1 MKKRLAIPL
10 ITLIFFTLLIA
21 AGLVIF
27 FATNLAEHEVNNFI
41 ASVIPDDL
49 HLRISIDEINRSWWD
64 RVDLYG
70 VKVDY
75 VTENDSVRLADI
87 EVIKADYSLLRFF
100 RARFILDSLTI
111 ENPTL
116 YLKRAASGGFLVPV
130 GGDDQKGGKEN
141 KFLPGVIFGV
151 RNLSI
156 SSGKVVV
163 SSPQGKETIDIN
175 ISGGFQR
182 IPPDEFEFRITDA
195 TMDYSSKDFTV
206 ELLQLKGKYLPERL
220 EVKELQL
227 VTGES
232 DVKGEL
238 SVDFAESPE
247 TNFDLEGE
255 NFSFEE
261 LGRIAK
267 PNLHGDIRYHIVG
280 ESHGGEFEGK
290 ALLDGLFYD
299 RRFDDVNT
307 DFHYKGKRLSF
318 SNIDGKIFE
327 AGLKGECWLDFSIK
341 PEEYYVDARV
351 NNLNLNN
358 IAFNTLE
365 TDFNGDVKIDG
376 RGLKPEDLLMKF
388 DVNLGE
394 TRIETYRFD
403 TAKGGFDLTL
413 SDIIFQ
419 ENFQAEYKHTDV
431 QFDGRLEY
439 TGNVDITGNAQFNDL
454 NDFDEQIFI
463 KDLGGTGTAH
473 FYANGATEDFNLY
486 GTFSSDSCQIYGIY
500 TSSFN
505 TALSLE
511 SFISHPQGEVRF
523 GMDKGEIYSL
533 PMNSADGF
541 VVVAGDYVFI
551 DSLKID
557 FENGK
562 CWFSGRYDGAFMPA
576 DLSLDSL
583 LVSVRGNEITNN
595 DTLIILLNEDD
606 IGFSQFE
613 LQTNGGTIE
622 ADGTIDEENN
632 MDLTIDLESVDI
644 SPYISIVDYY
654 NRWDGLLSG
663 AVSLRGD
670 FQQPV
675 IRGDLSVLDFG
686 YNFYTLGKLESKFDY
701 SDRILEFT
709 SLKLSDSLSVISA
722 IGYLPIDLSFDEVTE
737 RIPDSTFSVEI
748 EAEGDQLN
756 IVSIFIPQIEYLFAD
771 YSANLM
777 IDNHI
782 FSPTFEGELE
792 LTDGILKIR
801 DLAEA
806 VYNLNGAINLDNK
819 IIDIDSLRGNL
830 EVTKQREQNIFGKIW
845 SVFFP
850 TDKATADIFMSGDV
864 DISNWENFRYDL
876 EITGRNVPIV
886 HEVYDLTAVVD
897 ANLSIAGYS
906 PPTVSGDISVLQ
918 AYYREPFASADN
930 GESAKQHAVDETQW
944 DLNLDITADNNIWV
958 INPDMNA
965 EFEGEINVTREEG
978 LYRLQGDIQTIRGV
992 YYLPPL
998 MDFRI
1003 DEGHIMFNDPELS
1016 SFGSIDPELDVRAST
1031 RIRTTDDRGEVQGEK
1046 EINLTVKG
1054 RLSEPILNLSSPEG
1068 DSQQEILEYLTFHGS
1083 FSSPN
1088 NNQGAT
1094 ATFGDRAQSLFGDI
1108 IGQEIQTQTA
1118 RTFGVET
1125 LEIKPSAAGK
1135 FDLRQTRVTVG
1146 KYISPSVYLK
1156 YSRKLSHTSGQEI
1169 AAEYRLNR
1177 NFSLEAKTDV
1187 HNLYRLDFNFNI
1199 EFK

>member
-10 ITLIFFTLLIA
+10 VTSIFFTLLLA

-27 FATNLAEHEVNNFI
+27 FATNLTEHEVNNFI
-41 ASVIPDDL
+41 ASVSPGDL
-49 HLRISIDEINRSWWD
+49 DLKITVDRINRSWWD

-75 VTENDSVRLADI
+75 VTENDSVRLAEI
-87 EVIKADYSLLRFF
+87 EAIKADYSLLRFF
-100 RARFILDSLTI
+100 RARFILDSLLI
-111 ENPTL
+111 KNPTF
-116 YLKRAASGGFLVPV
+116 YLKKTESGKFMLPIR
-130 GGDDQKGGKEN
+130 DSEKKEEEEN
-141 KFLPGVIFGV
+141 GFLPGVIFGA
-151 RNLSI
+151 RNLLI
-156 SSGKVVV
+156 NGGKVVISGSQQEV
-163 SSPQGKETIDIN
+163 IDMN
-175 ISGGFQR
+175 IAGGFQR
-182 IPPDEFEFRITDA
+182 IPPDEIEFRITDSNFSYR
-195 TMDYSSKDFTV
+195 DRDFKV
-206 ELLQLKGKYLPERL
+206 KSLRIKGKYIPKEL
-220 EVKELQL
+220 EFRELQL
-227 VTGES
+227 ITDKS
-232 DVKGEL
+232 DVNGEL
-238 SVDFAESPE
+238 NVDFADGMEVRY
-247 TNFDLEGE
+247 NLEGS

-267 PNLHGDIRYHIVG
+267 PNLQGDIGYHIEG
-280 ESHGGEFEGK
+280 TWQDGEFSGN
-290 ALLDGLFYD
+290 ATLDGLFYD
-299 RRFDDVNT
+299 RKFDDVDA
-307 DFHYKGKRLSF
+307 DFNYKDKRLSF
-318 SNIDGKIFE
+318 ENINGRIFGAPLNGK
-327 AGLKGECWLDFSIK
+327 CWLDFGMK
-341 PEEYYVDARV
+341 PEKYHVDVRV
-351 NNLNLNN
+351 SNLDLNNL
-358 IAFNTLE
+358 AFNTLE
-365 TDFNGDVKIDG
+365 TDFNGYVRING
-376 RGLKPEDLLMKF
+376 RGLKPENLLMKF

-403 TAKGGFDLTL
+403 TAKGRFDLTL
-413 SDIIFQ
+413 SDIVFR
-419 ENFQAEYKHTDV
+419 EDFQAEYKHTDV
-431 QFDGRLEY
+431 QFNGSLEY
-439 TGNVDITGNAQFNDL
+439 EGDVNISGDAQFNDL

-463 KDLGGTGTAH
+463 EDLGGTGNAH

-486 GTFSSDSCQIYGIY
+486 GTLNSDSCRIYGIY

-505 TALSLE
+505 AALSLE
-511 SFISHPQGEVRF
+511 SFISHPQGEVKF
-523 GMDKGEIYSL
+523 GMGRGELYSF

-557 FENGK
+557 FGNVK
-562 CWFSGRYDGAFMPA
+562 CWLSGRYDGAFMPA

-583 LVSVRGNEITNN
+583 LLSVRGNEITNN
-595 DTLIILLNEDD
+595 DTLIILLNEDE
-606 IGFSQFE
+606 IGFSQFK
-613 LQTNGGTIE
+613 LNTNAGTIE
-622 ADGTIDEENN
+622 ADGSIDDENN
-632 MDLTIDLESVDI
+632 MDLSVRLEKVDI

-663 AVSLRGD
+663 TVSLRGD
-670 FQQPV
+670 FEQPV
-675 IRGDLSVLDFG
+675 IRGNLSVLDFG

-701 SDRILEFT
+701 SDRIIEFT

-722 IGYLPIDLSFDEVTE
+722 IGYLPINLSFDEVSR

-771 YSANLM
+771 YDAKLL

-782 FSPTFEGELE
+782 FSPTFEGQLE

-801 DLAEA
+801 DLAEP
-806 VYNLNGAINLDNK
+806 VYNLSGVIILDNK
-819 IIDIDSLRGNL
+819 IINVDSLKGNL

-850 TDKATADIFMSGDV
+850 SDKAAADIFMQGEV
-864 DISNWENFRYDL
+864 DISSWDSFRYDL
-876 EITGRNVPIV
+876 ELTGRNLPII
-886 HEVYDLTAVVD
+886 HEVYDISAVVD
-897 ANLSIAGYS
+897 ADLSIRGYS

-930 GESAKQHAVDETQW
+930 GESAKQHAVDEAQW

-965 EFEGEINVTREEG
+965 EFEGEVNVTREQG

-1003 DEGHIMFNDPELS
+1003 DEGHIMFNDPELT
-1016 SFGSIDPELDVRAST
+1016 SFNSIDPELDVRAST
-1031 RIRTTDDRGEVQGEK
+1031 RIRTTDERGEVQGEK

-1054 RLSEPILNLSSPEG
+1054 RLSEPILELTSPEG
-1068 DSQQEILEYLTFHGS
+1068 DSPQEILEYLTFHRS

-1088 NNQGAT
+1088 SNQAGT
-1094 ATFGDRAQSLFGDI
+1094 ASFGDRAQSLFGDL

-1125 LEIKPSAAGK
+1125 LEIKPSAAGR
-1135 FDLRQTRVTVG
+1135 FDLKQTRVTVG

-1177 NFSLEAKTDV
+1177 NFSLEAKTDA
-1187 HNLYRLDFNFNI
+1187 HNLYRLDLNFNI
-1199 EFK
+1199 EFR